1 MFIPARLRLGTAI
14 AAAAL
19 SLPACGSDSDNDK
32 LETDAEYEQNAIID
46 VKVFIQG
53 NLDEF
58 AAATAALQAAA
69 PEPDEDGWSAATDKA
84 AVDAM
89 KAEWKKARQ
98 SYEHVEGA
106 IAVIFPDL
114 DHSTDNRYDAFIEIE
129 ADDNLFDDE
138 VVTGVHAV
146 ERILWA
152 DEIPEPVLAF
162 ESALTNYAPAAFPA
176 SEAEAAAFKGELC
189 ARLAADAKKMQ
200 TDFEALALD
209 APSAYR
215 GVIGSILEQV
225 EKIGKAATGEEE
237 SRYAQ
242 YTLSDMRANVAAGE
256 ETYRAFQPWILTK
269 AEGPEVDKEVLAGFS
284 RLTSAYDAIEG
295 DALPPVPDDW
305 SDETPTAEQLATPF
319 GELYT
324 LVQRESD
331 DATPGALAYE
341 MTRSADL
348 LGIAALP

>member
-19 SLPACGSDSDNDK
+19 SLPACGSDN
-32 LETDAEYEQNAIID
+32 ETLLSDAEYEQNAVLD
-46 VKVFIQG
+46 VKAFIQG
-53 NLDEF
+53 NLDDF

-98 SYEHVEGA
+98 SYERVEGA
-106 IAVIFPDL
+106 IAVVFPEL

-129 ADDNLFDDE
+129 ADDDLFDDE
-138 VVTGVHAV
+138 GVTGVHAV
-146 ERILWA
+146 ERILWS
-152 DEIPEPVLAF
+152 DEMPEPVLAF

-200 TDFEALALD
+200 TDFAALALD

-256 ETYRAFQPWILTK
+256 ETYRAFQPWLLTK
-269 AEGPEVDKEVLAGFS
+269 TEGPEVDKEVLAGFN

-331 DATPGALAYE
+331 DATQGSLAHE

-348 LGIAALP
+348 LGIPAL